1 MNKSKKNKYTTLTTK
16 EKCNKLNHICL
27 INHKYMKLFRFAEKK
42 FNLNLRKLIL
52 FLSIFS
58 VSSLFIISLVISYQV
73 VKKQLINNSLS
84 LNSQYANKIAMST
97 DNYFKNIAI
106 KLEYSA
112 KILGKKYNNEEREAE
127 VERLK
132 MQSNYYNSVVIG
144 DPLGRLINYSPNILN
159 IDKTKIQTTL
169 GIRNSIKSKKFYI
182 STPYRSI
189 KNNMI
194 IFISYPIFDEKKK
207 YKGFI
212 GSTIYLEEKN
222 VINQLLTT
230 TEGYRKSYMYVIDK
244 NGQIIFHPDHKRIG
258 EIAKNNSGLE
268 YIKQNKNGTTR
279 LINSRGVDN
288 LAGFAHI
295 KTTDWIIIS
304 QQPTLEL
311 LTQANSII
319 YKVSG
324 GIFIFYL
331 IIFYIVWKCSFYI
344 ASPLHKLASIA
355 GSLDQSETSNEIK
368 SIIPWYYEIVKFKL
382 SLLLSMR
389 SFSLRINE
397 MDYHINTDPLTGL
410 MNRRGLNFTIEKKL
424 SINSFFSILMIDVD
438 FFKKI
443 NDTYGHE
450 QGDLVLKCLAEIM
463 QKNFRKNDVCC
474 RYGGEEFIVLI
485 PNVSKEEAYESA
497 ERFRK
502 AVEQQFIENV
512 GYITISIG
520 IAYWP
525 ESSEDISEVFRI
537 ADKHLYEAK
546 ISGRNCIKF

>member
-1 MNKSKKNKYTTLTTK
+1 
-16 EKCNKLNHICL
+16 
-27 INHKYMKLFRFAEKK
+27 MKLFKFAKK
-42 FNLNLRKLIL
+42 KLSLNLRKLIL
-52 FLSIFS
+52 FLAIFS
-58 VSSLFIISLVISYQV
+58 VSSLFIISLIISYQI
-73 VKKQLINNSLS
+73 VKKQLINNSLL

-97 DNYFKNIAI
+97 DHHFKNIFI
-106 KLEYSA
+106 ELEYSA
-112 KILGKKYNNEEREAE
+112 KILGKKYNNEEAREAE

-144 DPLGRLINYSPNILN
+144 DPLGRLINYSPNVLN
-159 IDKTKIQTTL
+159 IDKSKVQNTL
-169 GIRNSIKSKKFYI
+169 GIKNSIKSKKPYI
-182 STPYRSI
+182 SAPYHSV

-194 IFISYPIFDEKKK
+194 IFISYPIFDDENN

-212 GSTIYLEEKN
+212 GSAIYLKEKN
-222 VINQLLTT
+222 VINQLLTANSS
-230 TEGYRKSYMYVIDK
+230 YKKSYMYVIDK
-244 NGQIIFHPDHKRIG
+244 NGKIIFHPDQKRIG
-258 EIAKNNSGLE
+258 EVIKNNSGLE
-268 YIKQNKNGTTR
+268 YIKHNKNGKTR

-295 KTTDWIIIS
+295 KTTDWIIVS

-331 IIFYIVWKCSFYI
+331 LIFYIVWKCSFYI
-344 ASPLHKLASIA
+344 ASPLHKLATIA
-355 GSLDQSETSNEIK
+355 GSLDQPETSNQIK
-368 SIIPWYYEIVKFKL
+368 SITPWYYEIVNLKL
-382 SLLLSMR
+382 SLLLSIR
-389 SFSLRINE
+389 NFSLKINE
-397 MDYHINTDPLTGL
+397 MDYYINTDPLTGL
-410 MNRRGLNFTIEKKL
+410 MNRRGLNFAIEKKL
-424 SINSFFSILMIDVD
+424 SMNISFSILLIDID

-450 QGDLVLKCLAEIM
+450 QGDLVLKLLAEIM

-474 RYGGEEFIVLI
+474 RYGGEEFIILI
-485 PNVSKEEAYESA
+485 PNVTKEETYESA

-502 AVEQQFIENV
+502 EVAQKFIENV

-525 ESSEDISEVFRI
+525 ESSKDISEVFRF
-537 ADKHLYEAK
+537 ADKNLYEAK
-546 ISGRNCIKF
+546 KSGRNCIKY